1 MSIQI
6 MYANNNIITC
16 TIYNNSH
23 SNVINSISDN
33 VIYDINKGFIKAI
46 YNGEEFTFNL
56 TLKEKQIKF
65 ISNNKKF
72 IAKIICYEEII
83 FICEQLNIKNN
94 PHVYLKNND
103 YFPVSIENFSKII
116 VNEIDYIKN
125 LEISQIKIKDLE
137 EIYNKRNKN
146 NKQCIKKKI
155 EINKINPNL
164 NIYYPD
170 ILKNETIYFTLN
182 RIKLFSD
189 INHFIEDTD
198 EYNHIFEDKR
208 KKILFPFYG
217 NYASGKSLTL
227 IILNNQKNSIYI
239 NFKCLNKNF
248 GTTIFWDLIF
258 SEIMNIYINEN
269 KTFEEYIDCIKSI
282 HQSNYNKKSVLEIIS
297 NLIIE
302 VHKKRN
308 NNLTIIF
315 LDQYKNNNDNMKKL
329 KKLIN
334 QIVEEDLNIKIIMC
348 SSQNDKYFRNIYY
361 QETFYNEK
369 NKDEYL
375 IPFRF
380 YDRIISKEEMKD
392 NIIEHMNEYNYLSFS
407 FEKFEYL
414 PLYINLCI
422 INKNNLGN
430 FIENTK
436 KKIKS
441 KIEEFFNNNEIKNN
455 ILEFEEIRQN
465 IDIELSDEKAKQLSK
480 YIPFKYFYFIHNQN
494 NKKIIKYYFPLIK
507 EVWESLI
514 LEKSFILFNGDTT
527 TMTGKVIGSI
537 FELNL
542 ISYLTKNK
550 ENFDIDIIIMVDTI
564 KDMNKIIKSETNQ
577 YYNKNIFF
585 IQNNE
590 NGPDYDCGYL
600 MGKNVKIVKFCYI
613 QIKKA
618 FSSNLVNKY
627 SCARN
632 FIKTKENFK
641 KHFNLIPEEIYL
653 TYIGLINNY
662 FINLNL
668 KKPKSNELD
677 KINKL
682 FNFCEKQEISIIY
695 YSPSD
700 KLFYKK
706 INNTYVLSKF
716 ELFENKN
723 KMHLD
728 SSNVDFNKFF
738 KINKK
743 HYEKETLDNYNFL
756 NKKRELNENYEFK
769 YENYS
774 ISNLEIKEFLDKYI
788 NNPKILSYIEVIDDN
803 IIIPNIEEDNNI
815 LIGLVVNKNKLSIK
829 YLIYKDKIYDIINS
843 KFSKTEDVKIYIYV
857 FGTSLKYKL
866 KQLFDLN
873 N

>member
-6 MYANNNIITC
+6 MYSNNNITC

-23 SNVINSISDN
+23 SNVINSIFN
-33 VIYDINKGFIKAI
+33 NGFYDINEGFIKAN
-46 YNGEEFTFNL
+46 YNGEEFKFNV

-125 LEISQIKIKDLE
+125 LEISQIKINKLK
-137 EIYNKRNKN
+137 EIYNIRNNN
-146 NKQCIKKKI
+146 NKQNITIQNKL

-170 ILKNETIYFTLN
+170 ISKNETLYFTLN
-182 RIKLFSD
+182 RFKLIVD
-189 INHFIEDTD
+189 INHFLKDND
-198 EYNHIFEDKR
+198 ECNSENKR

-227 IILNNQKNSIYI
+227 LILNNQKNSIYI

-248 GTTIFWDLIF
+248 GTSIFWDLIF
-258 SEIMNIYINEN
+258 SEIMNIFINEK
-269 KTFEEYIDCIKSI
+269 KTFEEYIDCINSI

-302 VHKKRN
+302 VHIKRN
-308 NNLTIIF
+308 KNLTIIF
-315 LDQYKNNNDNMKKL
+315 LDQYKNNNDNMERL

-334 QIVEEDLNIKIIMC
+334 QIVKEDLNIKIIMC
-348 SSQNDKYFRNIYY
+348 SSQNDKYFRDIYY

-392 NIIEHMNEYNYLSFS
+392 IINEHMNEYNFLSFS
-407 FEKFEYL
+407 FETFEYL

-436 KKIKS
+436 KKIES
-441 KIEEFFNNNEIKNN
+441 KIEEFFKNNEIKNN
-455 ILEFEEIRQN
+455 ILDFEEIRQN
-465 IDIELSDEKAKQLSK
+465 IDIEISDEKAKQLSK
-480 YIPFKYFYFIHNQN
+480 YIPFKYFYFIN
-494 NKKIIKYYFPLIK
+494 NKNNTKIIKYYFPLIK
-507 EVWESLI
+507 EVWESII

-527 TMTGKVIGSI
+527 KISGKVIGSI

-542 ISYLTKNK
+542 ITYLTKNK
-550 ENFDIDIIIMVDTI
+550 EIFDIDIIIMVDTI

-600 MGKNVKIVKFCYI
+600 MGKNVKSIKFCYI

-627 SCARN
+627 SCAQN
-632 FIKTKENFK
+632 FIKTKKNFK
-641 KHFNLIPEEIYL
+641 KLLNLIPEEIYL
-653 TYIGLINNY
+653 TYIGLINKN
-662 FINLNL
+662 FINSNLN
-668 KKPKSNELD
+668 KSNSDELE

-700 KLFYKK
+700 KVFYKK
-706 INNTYVLSKF
+706 INNNYEISKF
-716 ELFENKN
+716 ELFEKKN

-738 KINKK
+738 KINQKY
-743 HYEKETLDNYNFL
+743 YETKTLDNFKFL
-756 NKKRELNENYEFK
+756 NKKREFNKNYEFK

-774 ISNLEIKEFLDKYI
+774 ISNYEIKEFLNIYI

-803 IIIPNIEEDNNI
+803 IIIPDIQEDNNI
-815 LIGLVVNKNKLSIK
+815 LIGLVVYKNKLSIK

-843 KFSKTEDVKIYIYV
+843 KFSKKEDVKIYIYV
-857 FGTSLKYKL
+857 FGTSLKVKM
-866 KQLFDLN
+866 KQIFDLN
-873 N
+873 K

>member
-6 MYANNNIITC
+6 MYSNNNITC

-23 SNVINSISDN
+23 SNVINSIIN
-33 VIYDINKGFIKAI
+33 NGFYDINEGFIKAN
-46 YNGEEFTFNL
+46 YNGEEFKFNV

-125 LEISQIKIKDLE
+125 LENSQIKINKLK
-137 EIYNKRNKN
+137 EIYNIRNNN
-146 NKQCIKKKI
+146 NKQNITINNKF

-170 ILKNETIYFTLN
+170 ISKNETLYFTLN
-182 RIKLFSD
+182 RFKLIVD
-189 INHFIEDTD
+189 INHFLKDND
-198 EYNHIFEDKR
+198 ECNSENKR

-217 NYASGKSLTL
+217 NYASGKSLIL
-227 IILNNQKNSIYI
+227 LILNNQKNSIYI

-248 GTTIFWDLIF
+248 GTSIFWDLIF
-258 SEIMNIYINEN
+258 SEIMNVFINEK
-269 KTFEEYIDCIKSI
+269 KTFEEYIDCINSI
-282 HQSNYNKKSVLEIIS
+282 HQSNYNKKSVFEIIS

-302 VHKKRN
+302 VHIKRN

-348 SSQNDKYFRNIYY
+348 SSQNDKYFRDIYY

-392 NIIEHMNEYNYLSFS
+392 IIIEDMNEYNFLSFS
-407 FEKFEYL
+407 FETFEYL

-436 KKIKS
+436 KKIES
-441 KIEEFFNNNEIKNN
+441 KIEEFFKNNEIKNN
-455 ILEFEEIRQN
+455 ILDFEEIRQN
-465 IDIELSDEKAKQLSK
+465 IDIEISDEKAKQLSK
-480 YIPFKYFYFIHNQN
+480 YIPFKYFYFIN
-494 NKKIIKYYFPLIK
+494 NKNNTKIIKYYFPLIK

-514 LEKSFILFNGDTT
+514 LEKSFILFNGDITT
-527 TMTGKVIGSI
+527 ITGKVYGSI

-542 ISYLTKNK
+542 ITYLTKNK

-564 KDMNKIIKSETNQ
+564 KELNKIIKSETNQ
-577 YYNKNIFF
+577 YHNKNIFF

-600 MGKNVKIVKFCYI
+600 MGKNVKSIKFCYI

-627 SCARN
+627 SCAQN
-632 FIKTKENFK
+632 FIKTKKNFK
-641 KHFNLIPEEIYL
+641 KLLNLIPEEIYL
-653 TYIGLINNY
+653 TYIGLINKN
-662 FINLNL
+662 FINSNLN
-668 KKPKSNELD
+668 KSNSDELE

-682 FNFCEKQEISIIY
+682 FNFCEKKEISIIY

-700 KLFYKK
+700 KVFYKK

-738 KINKK
+738 KFNQK
-743 HYEKETLDNYNFL
+743 HYENKTLENYNFL

-774 ISNLEIKEFLDKYI
+774 ISNYEIKEFLNIYI

-803 IIIPNIEEDNNI
+803 IIIPDIQEDNNI
-815 LIGLVVNKNKLSIK
+815 LIGLVVYKNKLSIK

-843 KFSKTEDVKIYIYV
+843 KYSNAEDVKIYIFV
-857 FGTSLKYKL
+857 FGTSVKYSL
-866 KQLFDLN
+866 KQLFELN
-873 N
+873 Y